1 MDFKNFDA
9 SAIAPRQAFE
19 LLPPGKYTAVISD
32 SEEKR
37 TKKNDGSYL
46 ALELTIVDG
55 EHAGRKLFDNL
66 NLNNPT
72 AKACEIAQ
80 QTLSSICRAVGVMR
94 PERSSDLHDLPL
106 VVTVKVVPAKDQYEA
121 KNEVKGYAVAGGASE
136 QPATPAIGGA
146 APVVVATGAGGPPP
160 WSRK

>member
-9 SAIAPRQAFE
+9 EAIAPRQSFD
-19 LLPPGKYTAVISD
+19 LLPAGKYAAVISA

-46 ALELTIVDG
+46 ALELTILDG

-66 NLNNPT
+66 NLNNPS

-80 QTLSSICRAVGVMR
+80 QTLSSICRAVGVMK
-94 PERSSDLHDLPL
+94 PERSSDLHDLPM
-106 VVTVKVVPAKDQYEA
+106 VVTVKVVPPQGQYEA
-121 KNEVKGYAVAGGASE
+121 KNEIKGYAVAGEASS
-136 QPATPAIGGA
+136 QPTPAIGGA
-146 APVVVATGAGGPPP
+146 APVVVSTGAAGAPP